1 MCVST
6 KFLNN
11 YHYGDVMLYLAF
23 VIFPVLF
30 SPYIAKLIWKRNVK
44 GVEVAIAGAIGILAA
59 AIVYACG
66 LASQTGDTELI
77 NGEVMSKDSQHVS
90 CSHSY
95 DCNCRM
101 VRVPQTCSGTGK
113 NRTCT
118 GGGTERKCDTC
129 YEHSFDVDWNVRS
142 NVGSFGISRVDRQGL
157 IPPPRWLQVNN
168 GDPVAKTHYFTNY
181 VKAVPESLFHAHM
194 ELNGKFDNMI
204 PAYPSNVYDIYKID
218 RALSVGV
225 PVPDLKEWSQDIS
238 VLLRKLGPQRQ
249 ANVIVIFVNTAD
261 ESYLHALEGKW
272 IGGKKNDIIVLVGS
286 TSYPKIDWVAI
297 SSWTDKALFKVQLR
311 DDILSVGSID
321 RPAIMKAIDTNVMKT
336 FERKQMKDFEYLK
349 YSIEPPF
356 WVLTL
361 AIVLGMIA
369 SLGCSYLFYR
379 NNTQFSRYR

>member
-1 MCVST
+1 MKS
-6 KFLNN
+6 LNN
-11 YHYGDVMLYLAF
+11 FLCGDAMLYLVF
-23 VIFPVLF
+23 VILPVLIT
-30 SPYIAKLIWKRNVK
+30 PYIAKLIWKRNVK
-44 GVEVAIAGAIGILAA
+44 ISEVASSAAIGVIAA

-77 NGEVMSKDSQHVS
+77 NGEVVSKDSEHVS

-95 DCNCRM
+95 DCNCRQ
-101 VRVPQTCSGTGK
+101 VRVPQTCSGSGK

-129 YEHSFDVDWNVRS
+129 YEHSYDVDWNVRS
-142 NVGSFGISRVDRQGL
+142 NIGTFGISRVDRQGVV
-157 IPPPRWLQVNN
+157 PPPRWLQTNI

-181 VKAVPESLFHAHM
+181 VKAVPESLFHAHAEM
-194 ELNGKFDNMI
+194 NGKFDSMV
-204 PAYPSNVYDIYKID
+204 PAYPSSVYDYYKVD

-225 PVPDLKEWSQDIS
+225 PVPDLKEWSNDIS
-238 VLLRKLGPQRQ
+238 LMLRKLGPQRQ
-249 ANVIVIFVNTAD
+249 ANVIVLFVNTSD

-272 IGGKKNDIIVLVGS
+272 IGGKKNDIVVLIGS
-286 TSYPKIDWVAI
+286 TTYPKIDWVAV

-311 DDILSVGSID
+311 DDIFALGNID
-321 RPAIMKAIDTNVMKT
+321 RPAIIKAIESNTMKT
-336 FERKQMKDFEYLK
+336 FARKQMKDFEYLK
-349 YSIEPPF
+349 YSIEPPV

-361 AIVLGMIA
+361 AIILGMIA